1 MRNKLHDFQDILK
14 GETVNRFSYI
24 WNPPDIPA
32 CIYIQHTLVDTR
44 WILHHFQDIS
54 KGDLTTCKPIQ
65 FYVVSETVVTYFTY
79 NVLLLT
85 AI

>member
-14 GETVNRFSYI
+14 GETDLVIYE
-24 WNPPDIPA
+24 NPPDITA
-32 CIYIQHTLVDTR
+32 CIYIQRTLVDTR

-54 KGDLTTCKPIQ
+54 KGDLTTSKPIQ
-65 FYVVSETVVTYFTY
+65 LYVVSENVVTYFTY